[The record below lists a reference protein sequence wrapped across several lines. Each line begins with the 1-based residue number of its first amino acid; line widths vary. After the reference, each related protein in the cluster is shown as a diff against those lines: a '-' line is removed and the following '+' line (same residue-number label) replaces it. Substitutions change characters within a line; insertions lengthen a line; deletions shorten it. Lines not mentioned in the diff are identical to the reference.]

1 MLQTNDLA
9 KKLRNLAN
17 EHNVEEISLHID
29 CDSNTARAPSDV
41 AALIVKP
48 NGTAKHSPRTLIV
61 YPHQN
66 GFAKDFPGLDSRA
79 GENGY
84 FLHFNHR
91 LWDVVTT
98 TPRTL
103 QKIN

>member
-41 AALIVKP
+41 AALMVKP
-48 NGTAKHSPRTLIV
+48 NGTAKHSPRTLSI

-66 GFAKDFPGLDSRA
+66 GFAKDFPGWIQERA
-79 GENGY
+79 KMAT
-84 FLHFNHR
+84 FSTL
-91 LWDVVTT
+91 TT
-98 TPRTL
+98 DCGMWL
-103 QKIN
+103 QRQCSL